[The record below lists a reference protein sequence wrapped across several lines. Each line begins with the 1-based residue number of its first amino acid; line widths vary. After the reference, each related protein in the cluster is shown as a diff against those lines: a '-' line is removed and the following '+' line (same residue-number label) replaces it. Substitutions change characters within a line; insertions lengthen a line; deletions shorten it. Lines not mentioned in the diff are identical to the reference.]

1 MSPAIWLLALSTAF
15 FLAGF
20 LYAVAALRSGRH
32 DPTKAN
38 LAVLG
43 LGFLAQ
49 LGFLHLRGDLH
60 GRCPITNVPEIL
72 VFISWSIA
80 LLYFVLGRAFRLS
93 LLGMFTAP
101 MVFLFQAIAL
111 IMLIFNDP
119 GPRKRDAVD
128 PWFEVHVS
136 VSLLAYGA
144 FALAAIAGVMYLVQ
158 DRQLKQHHLGSLFH
172 NLPPIRYLTDAL
184 VRVIGIGLML
194 FGVGIVTAFFVDV
207 EVDLLH
213 IVGPII
219 VWLAYAVLLGLY
231 IGRQMGPKKFAAGAA
246 IGFLIPLLLL
256 GVLA

>member
-1 MSPAIWLLALSTAF
+1 MSPAIWFLALSTAF

-20 LYAVAALRSGRH
+20 LYAVAALRTGRH
-32 DPTKAN
+32 DPTKLN

-49 LGFLHLRGDLH
+49 LAFLHLRGELH

-93 LLGMFTAP
+93 LLGTFTAP
-101 MVFLFQAIAL
+101 MVFVFQMIAL
-111 IMLIFNDP
+111 VLLLINDP
-119 GPRKRDAVD
+119 GPRKRDTVD

-144 FALAAIAGVMYLVQ
+144 FALAAVAGVMYLVQ
-158 DRQLKQHHLGSLFH
+158 DRQLKKHRMGSLFH
-172 NLPPIRYLTDAL
+172 NLPPIRYLVDAL

-194 FGVGIVTAFFVDV
+194 FGAGIATAFFVAVD
-207 EVDLLH
+207 VDLLH
-213 IVGPII
+213 TVAPIV
-219 VWLAYAVLLGLY
+219 VWAMYATLLGLFL
-231 IGRQMGPKKFAAGAA
+231 GRLLGPKKFAASAA
-246 IGFLIPLLLL
+246 IGFAVPLLLL
-256 GVLA
+256 AVLT